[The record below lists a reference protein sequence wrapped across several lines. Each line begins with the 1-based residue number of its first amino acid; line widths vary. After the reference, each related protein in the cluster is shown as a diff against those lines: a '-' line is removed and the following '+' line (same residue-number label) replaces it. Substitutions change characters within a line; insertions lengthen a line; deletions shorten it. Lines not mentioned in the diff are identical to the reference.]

1 MILNFLILG
10 AQQMAL
16 FYVYKVTIFLETSQ
30 QFFLFLLFTVKE
42 GNKMTS

>member
-30 QFFLFLLFTVKE
+30 QFFLFFCYLLSKKVIK
-42 GNKMTS
+42 